1 MAVTSPL
8 AGPVPELA
16 FTVLDAARVEY
27 AAAPTLAFSLRI
39 DCAGGHQVR
48 SVLLDTQLQIGAR
61 RRHYDESMHERLFEL
76 FGPPAA
82 WGSTLRTLLWTR
94 TSLSV
99 PAFKGSTVVELP
111 VPCSYDMEVLA
122 SKYLDALPDG
132 EVPLEFLF
140 SGTLFYA
147 GEGGA
152 LRIAHIPWEK
162 EAEHRMPIAVWK
174 EMMDRY
180 FPGSAWL
187 RLPRDSFDRLYAYRA
202 RNAHLTWESALEALL
217 SSAEEGSP
225 RTEEGPS
232 SAAGGHDA

>member
-39 DCAGGHQVR
+39 DCAGGHRVR

-99 PAFKGSTVVELP
+99 PAFTGSTVVELP

-147 GEGGA
+147 GAGGQLQAARISWEGD
-152 LRIAHIPWEK
+152 
-162 EAEHRMPIAVWK
+162 AEYKMPVRVWR
-174 EMMDRY
+174 ETMDHY

-187 RLPRDSFDRLYAYRA
+187 RLGKEPFDALCAYKA
-202 RNAHLTWESALEALL
+202 RNAFPTWDAAVEALL
-217 SSAEEGSP
+217 AE
-225 RTEEGPS
+225 
-232 SAAGGHDA
+232 AG

>member
-1 MAVTSPL
+1 MTVTSTL

-27 AAAPTLAFSLRI
+27 AAAPTLAFSVRI
-39 DCAGGHQVR
+39 DCPGGHHVR

-61 RRHYDESMHERLFEL
+61 RRPYDDSEHERLFEL

-94 TSLSV
+94 TSLAV
-99 PAFKGSTVVELP
+99 PAFTDSTVVELP

-122 SKYLDALPDG
+122 SKYLDALAGG

-140 SGTLFYA
+140 SGTVFYA
-147 GEGGA
+147 GAGGRLQAARISWEGD
-152 LRIAHIPWEK
+152 
-162 EAEHRMPIAVWK
+162 AEYRMPVRVWR
-174 EMMDRY
+174 ETLDHY

-187 RLPRDSFDRLYAYRA
+187 RLDKDSFDALCAYKA
-202 RNAHLTWESALEALL
+202 RHAIPTWEGVVQALL
-217 SSAEEGSP
+217 AQG
-225 RTEEGPS
+225 R
-232 SAAGGHDA
+232 